1 MPTYIYVCRACGKSF
16 ELFQAMSDHPARK
29 CVHCGKLRA
38 ERQIGP
44 GAGNI
49 FHGSGFYE
57 TDYRSASYQEAA
69 KKDREA
75 ATAKSA
81 VPAAGDAKASGDG
94 KPSGD
99 GKSAAPAPAAKEK
112 KGAKSAGRRK
122 RAAGD

>member
-16 ELFQAMSDHPARK
+16 ELFQAMSDRPARK
-29 CVHCGKLRA
+29 CVHCGRLRA

-44 GAGNI
+44 GAGVI

-57 TDYRSASYQEAA
+57 TDYRSASYQAAA

-75 ATAKSA
+75 ATAKSPA
-81 VPAAGDAKASGDG
+81 PAAGDTKASGDG
-94 KPSGD
+94 KA
-99 GKSAAPAPAAKEK
+99 AAPAPVAKEK